1 MTAINYDQLTGQE
14 IDKLVNKARPY
25 YREKIRPRVYPQQKG
40 RMLIIDLESHDYE
53 IDAHDITATQRLW
66 RQHRPGCLIFG
77 IRIGY
82 KAACHF
88 SASQTPEDES

>member
-14 IDKLVNKARPY
+14 IDKLVNKAQTFC
-25 YREKIRPRVYPQQKG
+25 REKIRSRVYPQQKG
-40 RMLIIDLESHDYE
+40 RMLIIDLESLDYE

-66 RQHRPGCLIFG
+66 QHRPGCLSFG

-82 KAACHF
+82 KATRHF
-88 SASQTPEDES
+88 SSRRTPEEEP